1 MILIRYWLKVRRIDR
16 GDRID
21 GDRGRRRGGGHSRR
35 KGKDK
40 GRRSI
45 KGMINMR
52 GMTMTE
58 KGIDDD

>member
-35 KGKDK
+35 KDK